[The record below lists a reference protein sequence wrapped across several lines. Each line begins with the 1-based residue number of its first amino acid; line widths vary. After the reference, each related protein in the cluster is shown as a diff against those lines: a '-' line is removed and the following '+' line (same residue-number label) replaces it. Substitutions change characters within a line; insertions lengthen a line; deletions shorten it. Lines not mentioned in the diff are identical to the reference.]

1 MADDEIALLREI
13 RDLQRQQFELMQRT
27 LANQEQALANQKAA
41 IERQEA
47 QRELV
52 LKGRKIWRVAAIVA
66 VVVLLLYVLQPYA
79 FMLWSSAMRG
89 R

>member
-1 MADDEIALLREI
+1 MIDDETAFLREI
-13 RDLQRQQFELMQRT
+13 RDLQRQQLELMQRSVT
-27 LANQEQALANQKAA
+27 NQEQAMARQKEA

-47 QRELV
+47 QRQLV
-52 LKGRKIWRVAAIVA
+52 RKGRKIWRVAAIVA
-66 VVVLLLYVLQPYA
+66 IIVLLLYALQPYA